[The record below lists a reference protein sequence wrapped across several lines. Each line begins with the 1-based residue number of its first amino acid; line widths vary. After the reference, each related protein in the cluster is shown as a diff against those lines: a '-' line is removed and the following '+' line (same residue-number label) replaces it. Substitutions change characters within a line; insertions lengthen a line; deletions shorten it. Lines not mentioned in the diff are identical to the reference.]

1 MKSVGTTK
9 CLICQVRQK
18 LTEDLAFRDE
28 RFHESNNIIT
38 ALHAESNQL
47 FYEYS
52 VHIQTIL

>member
-38 ALHAESNQL
+38 AKGNQL